1 MSKSVTGRS
10 VPLSPARRMVG
21 DILQAS
27 RQLPLVAG
35 ERTMHLKKLVDARR
49 AAEPTKR
56 PSWLAMFVKAL
67 ARAAD
72 RHPELRRVFLTRPW
86 HRLYQYNENIVGIV
100 VERDCGGGEPG
111 LFLARIH
118 SPEKL
123 TLAEIDAQV
132 RKHKDRPLD
141 EISGFKN
148 ALRMARMPL
157 FVRRFVWSLMMN
169 WMPRLRAK
177 FLGNIGISLTAGM
190 GAVGLTLL
198 TPWTFTAFY
207 DAFEDDGSLTFRFM
221 LDHRVFDG
229 HLACR
234 AARAIEQELCGAILD
249 EVRALKAP
257 DVAQPGPAQ
266 AA

>member
-1 MSKSVTGRS
+1 MKPVTGRA
-10 VPLSPARRMVG
+10 VPLTAARRMVG
-21 DILQAS
+21 DILHAS

-49 AAEPTKR
+49 AAEPARR

-86 HRLYQYNENIVGIV
+86 HRLWQYNENVISVV
-100 VERDCGGGEPG
+100 VERECGPNDPG

-123 TLAEIDAQV
+123 ALAEIDAQI
-132 RKHKDRPLD
+132 RKHKERPIA

-148 ALRMARMPL
+148 ALRMARLPL
-157 FVRRFVWSLMMN
+157 LARRAIWSLLMN

-190 GAVGLTLL
+190 GAVALTLL

-207 DAFEDDGSLTFRFM
+207 DAFEDDGSLTFRAM

-229 HLACR
+229 HLGCR
-234 AARAIEQELCGAILD
+234 IIRAIEQELNSAILD
-249 EVRALKAP
+249 EVRALAP
-257 DVAQPGPAQ
+257 PAAGTAQ